1 MRMIIG
7 AAATVVGG
15 AVAVGLAG
23 GALSKESVTPNP
35 AGNTPVA
42 ATVNGTVNTPEGT
55 LPHAFLNLTTWP
67 DSLAIH
73 TPDGGPHPDW
83 VTYGPTT
90 NLSVPAHSVVTVTLK
105 QYDGGEE
112 ITNPYFAKVHGTIGG
127 VETVNGKRVTEIDPK
142 HVGHTFTIHMFP
154 QSGQDQLFVS
164 VPLPA
169 VPDEAPVGD
178 NGYPLQPNVVTFSFI
193 TQGPGRYIWQ
203 CEFPCGDN
211 TYANFG
217 NAMSSQGYMEG
228 TLTVTPTAS

>member
-1 MRMIIG
+1 MRMIVG

-35 AGNTPVA
+35 AGNTPLV
-42 ATVNGTVNTPEGT
+42 ATVNGTVNTPAGN

-67 DSLAIH
+67 DSMSGVHGAS
-73 TPDGGPHPDW
+73 GGTQPDW

-90 NLSVPAHSVVTVTLK
+90 NLSVPANSVVTVTVK

-112 ITNPYFAKVHGTIGG
+112 ITNPYFAKVHGTVGG
-127 VETVNGKRVTEIDPK
+127 FETVDGKRVTEVDPK

-164 VPLPA
+164 APLPA
-169 VPDEAPVGD
+169 VPDDAPALD
-178 NGYPLQPNVVTFSFI
+178 NGYPAPRVVTFSFI
-193 TQGPGRYIWQ
+193 TKGPGRYVWQ
-203 CEFPCGDN
+203 CEFPCGDGY
-211 TYANFG
+211 YAKFG
-217 NAMSSQGYMEG
+217 GPMGAQGYMAG